1 MSWPHSKTAQCVVP
15 RNSLVGFHHSCILYG
30 FTNLRGLVISEH
42 LVVVCFSQFG
52 FKCVVGEEKP
62 PPLVDVDSVQ
72 TVFVFQ
78 PWTAVRYQGFM
89 QK

>member
-1 MSWPHSKTAQCVVP
+1 MYIW
-15 RNSLVGFHHSCILYG
+15 FHKPV
-30 FTNLRGLVISEH
+30 RGLVIQTIF
-42 LVVVCFSQFG
+42 VVCFSQSG
-52 FKCVVGEEKP
+52 FRWFKHVVGEEKP